1 MGVAAVP
8 KAQGAP
14 SSRLC
19 EHIIM
24 VTTCRHGPFWATSHG
39 TSLLHPHPSFLANL
53 AWERAPSRVCAAAL
67 TSLQVPKGSR
77 PGRSRWPRASTGRLR
92 KAEVR
97 LHSGKHALQSFS
109 LVCLES
115 AGDKGTNSRGEHLA
129 AYRPGVKR
137 RSFLGRFSP
146 PGNLRPLSPWRANPN
161 TNRRPSGGQAS
172 LLTDGAA
179 ALCALDPPRG
189 STSRGRLAQV
199 ALLFLFPG
207 F

>member
-1 MGVAAVP
+1 
-8 KAQGAP
+8 
-14 SSRLC
+14 
-19 EHIIM
+19 M
-24 VTTCRHGPFWATSHG
+24 VTTSRHGPFWAASHG

-77 PGRSRWPRASTGRLR
+77 PSRAEAGGLVQAQGGLR

-115 AGDKGTNSRGEHLA
+115 AGDKGANSRGEHLA
-129 AYRPGVKR
+129 AYGPGVKR
-137 RSFLGRFSP
+137 KSFLGRFSP
-146 PGNLRPLSPWRANPN
+146 PGNLQPLSPRRANPN
-161 TNRRPSGGQAS
+161 TNQRPSGGQAS
-172 LLTDGAA
+172 LLADGAVA
-179 ALCALDPPRG
+179 FCALDPPRR
-189 STSRGRLAQV
+189 STGRSRLAQV